1 VNGFEILP
9 PAHFGRPRIDV
20 TLRIS
25 GLFRDIF
32 PEQIALFDEAVQAV
46 SLLDEEDDENPL
58 AARRRATESAPLRIF
73 GSAPGTFGLGVNE
86 KIHAQG
92 FSTRE
97 ELGTAY
103 LDANSHA
110 YRSSGDALSARDA
123 FTIQV
128 KDADLFVHVQDIE
141 GQDILDSDSFAE
153 HEGGFAAAAE
163 SLGNQPS
170 LYHVDA
176 KRGDRAAKV
185 RTLREEMVRVIK
197 ARATN
202 PRWIEGQ
209 MRHGFRGASE
219 IAETIRNLYAYAALT
234 NATESH
240 DFEALYSATLADDR
254 VREFLISANPEA
266 ASAIATLFREA
277 EQRGYWTSRR
287 NSTAAV
293 LDALLAE
300 AAE

>member
-1 VNGFEILP
+1 MFKTSK
-9 PAHFGRPRIDV
+9 DK
-20 TLRIS
+20 
-25 GLFRDIF
+25 
-32 PEQIALFDEAVQAV
+32 
-46 SLLDEEDDENPL
+46 
-58 AARRRATESAPLRIF
+58 
-73 GSAPGTFGLGVNE
+73 TFS
-86 KIHAQG
+86 IPI
-92 FSTRE
+92 R
-97 ELGTAY
+97 
-103 LDANSHA
+103 
-110 YRSSGDALSARDA
+110 
-123 FTIQV
+123 
-128 KDADLFVHVQDIE
+128 
-141 GQDILDSDSFAE
+141 FAE

-163 SLGNQPS
+163 SLGNQPA

-176 KRGDRAAKV
+176 KRADRAAKV

>member
-1 VNGFEILP
+1 MVLKFCP
-9 PAHFGRPRIDV
+9 PAQFGRPRIDV

-25 GLFRDIF
+25 GLFRDVF
-32 PEQIALFDEAVQAV
+32 PQQIALFDEAVQSI

-86 KIHAQG
+86 KINAQN
-92 FSTRE
+92 FSERD
-97 ELGTAY
+97 ELGAAY
-103 LDANSHA
+103 LKANSHA
-110 YRSSGDALSARDA
+110 YRASGEAQLAEDA
-123 FTIQV
+123 FRDQV
-128 KDADLFVHVQDIE
+128 KDADLFVHVQDLE
-141 GQDILDSDSFAE
+141 GQDILDSDAFSE
-153 HEGGFAAAAE
+153 HEGGFAAAAQ
-163 SLGNQPS
+163 SLGNQPQ
-170 LYHVDA
+170 LYHVDS
-176 KRGDRAAKV
+176 KRHDRAAKV

-209 MRHGFRGASE
+209 MRHGFRGATE

-234 NATESH
+234 NETESR

-254 VREFLISANPEA
+254 VRAFLIESNPEA
-266 ASAIATLFREA
+266 AKAIATLFREA
-277 EQRGYWTSRR
+277 EQRGFWTSRR
-287 NSTAAV
+287 NSTATV
-293 LDALLAE
+293 LDTILAE